1 MAKNE
6 KKPVFS
12 ISREAVR
19 SLELEETWLDKR
31 PKDAREISRFMH
43 VEMAKLVDSSLDAIQ
58 SFTQLIKNGITPPSN
73 VLLILAERFA
83 DYLERETISLDEA
96 FCLKK
101 KQRVG
106 HPIKHQKAQQK
117 RKHLLY
123 AIWCLRKQNQ
133 NKGVALSIEDAA
145 GEIIN
150 RLGADVEQEMLKT
163 EYIRAKTQDIL
174 DGAYNALP
182 DEVKASMVQNV
193 PDPCDELKTD
203 Y

>member
-1 MAKNE
+1 MAEN
-6 KKPVFS
+6 KKKIVFS
-12 ISREAVR
+12 ISQEAMQ

-31 PKDAREISRFMH
+31 PKDASEISRFMH
-43 VEMAKLVDSSLDAIQ
+43 VEMAKLADGNLEAIQ
-58 SFTQLIKNGITPPSN
+58 SFVQLIKMGITPPSN
-73 VLLILAERFA
+73 VLLILAEGFA

-96 FCLKK
+96 FDLKK

-106 HPIKHQKAQQK
+106 HPIKHQRAQHE
-117 RKHLLY
+117 RRHLLY
-123 AIWCLRKQNQ
+123 AMWCLRKQNQ

-182 DEVKASMVQNV
+182 DEVKATMIQNI
-193 PDPCDELKTD
+193 PDPFDESKTD